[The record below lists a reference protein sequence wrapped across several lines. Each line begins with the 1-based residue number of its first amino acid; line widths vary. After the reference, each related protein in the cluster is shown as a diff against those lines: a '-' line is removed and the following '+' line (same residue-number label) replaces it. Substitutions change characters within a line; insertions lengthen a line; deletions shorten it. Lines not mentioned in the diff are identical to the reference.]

1 MSRRA
6 FALWALAL
14 FAVHLAVMLYMS
26 PPSVILGPLPLIS
39 FDWSTH
45 YEQCKRAVESFTAS
59 GRGWMWDPRLLAG
72 QPSGAIFDADN
83 KGYELFCL
91 ALVKL
96 GVRFDRAFNLFIWA
110 ALAAVFP
117 TVLLGARLL
126 GQRPRAALLGAS
138 LASAIWW
145 FDGFSHWLWFVGM
158 ISWGI
163 VSYAWLV
170 PLGLLVAFLR
180 DRRPWQVILLAPALA
195 AVHTVHPYVF
205 IVLVAPMLVAYH
217 RARRELSRRDHAL
230 VLGAAGFTVL
240 ANAWWLRVAFKFWHY
255 ILDSGYYLDATPDFV
270 LWDWLAITKEPWV
283 TGVVANQSSFR
294 FAALSLAAVG
304 LILWRRARDPRF
316 VWVAVAAGVPLF
328 IAYVGGVTPLLRQVQ
343 PYRFILPLV
352 MLAAVVGGGALDE
365 LAGPTWEALRERRAP
380 GLALAVLLVV
390 AGPRLVRD
398 VQYFVPELV
407 PTHKK
412 PLPLPPPNVSGP
424 LELGVQAWPKPY
436 DFRHTPDDKAPALE
450 RFVTANDD
458 GRSRWLLEW
467 WMSGEQLAGR
477 THAQVLGG
485 FREINL
491 AHSDANYFRVHEE
504 GKPID
509 PEAFRRYLEAFNVG
523 WVGLVLPYPSIEDRR
538 DLLEPVPGPPGARW
552 YRARLAPSWIV
563 GGGPGAVTAS
573 NDRIVVKG
581 SAGGSL
587 VLKYHFL
594 ETLRCRPG
602 CTLRRVASPLT
613 RVGFIGVDGAPSDFE
628 VYNP

>member
-6 FALWALAL
+6 FALWSLGL
-14 FAVHLAVMLYMS
+14 FALHVAVLLYMS
-26 PPSVILGPLPLIS
+26 PPCVILGPSPMLS
-39 FDWSTH
+39 FVWSTH
-45 YEQCKRAVESFTAS
+45 YEQCKRAVESFSAS

-96 GVRFDRAFNLFIWA
+96 GVPFDRAFNSFIWL

-117 TVLLGARLL
+117 AVLLGARLL
-126 GQRPRAALLGAS
+126 GQPRRAALLGAA
-138 LASAIWW
+138 LASGIWW

-170 PLGLLVAFLR
+170 PLGLFMGYLR
-180 DRRPWQVILLAPALA
+180 DRRPWQVILLGPMLAL
-195 AVHTVHPYVF
+195 VHTVHPYVF
-205 IVLVAPMLVAYH
+205 FVLVAPMLVAYF
-217 RARRELSRRDHAL
+217 RARQGLSRREHAL
-230 VLGAAGFTVL
+230 IVGAAAVTVA

-283 TGVVANQSSFR
+283 TGVVANLSAFR
-294 FAALSLAAVG
+294 FVALALAAIALV
-304 LILWRRARDPRF
+304 LWRRERDPRL

-328 IAYVGGVTPLLRQVQ
+328 VAYVGGVTPGLRQLQ

-352 MLAAVVGGGALDE
+352 MLSAVLAGGALDR
-365 LAGPTWEALRERRAP
+365 LASPVWAALRERGAP
-380 GLALAVLLVV
+380 GLALGALLIV
-390 AGPRLVRD
+390 ATPRLVRD
-398 VQYFVPELV
+398 VQYFIPELV

-412 PLPLPPPNVSGP
+412 ALPLPPPNVSGP
-424 LELGVQAWPKPY
+424 LELGIQGWPKPY
-436 DFRHTPDDKAPALE
+436 SFRHSLDDKAPLLE
-450 RFVTANDD
+450 RFVSANDD
-458 GRSRWLLEW
+458 GQSRWLLEW

-477 THAQVLGG
+477 TRAQVLGG

-509 PEAFRRYLEAFNVG
+509 PEDFRRYLEAFNVG

-538 DLLEPVPGPPGARW
+538 DLLEPVVGPPGARW
-552 YRARLAPSWIV
+552 YRVRLAPSWFV
-563 GGGPGAVTAS
+563 GGGPGVVTAS
-573 NDRIVVKG
+573 NDRLLVKG
-581 SAGGSL
+581 SVGGSL

-594 ETLRCRPG
+594 ETLKCRPG
-602 CTLRRVASPLT
+602 CTLRRVASPLS
-613 RVGFIGVDGAPSDFE
+613 RVGFIGVDGAPTDFE
-628 VYNP
+628 IYNP